1 MNQNKTYQ
9 STKARVQS
17 HSSPDRANGARS
29 VENTSRNGNGRVN
42 FNLAFKLC
50 SFKGLS
56 KTPVRRV
63 AFKKANTELLPNKLT
78 PHDSTV

>member
-1 MNQNKTYQ
+1 MNQNKTYKP
-9 STKARVQS
+9 TKARVQS
-17 HSSPDRANGARS
+17 SSSNDRANGARS

-63 AFKKANTELLPNKLT
+63 ASKKVNTELFPNKLT
-78 PHDSTV
+78 PHKSTV